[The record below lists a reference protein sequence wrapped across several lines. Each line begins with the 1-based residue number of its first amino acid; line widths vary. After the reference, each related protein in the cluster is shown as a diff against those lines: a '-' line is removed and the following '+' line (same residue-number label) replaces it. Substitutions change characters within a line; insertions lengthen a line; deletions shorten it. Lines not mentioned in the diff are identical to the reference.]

1 MALQSSGEISFLQ
14 MQSEF
19 GGGNPIGFNEYYRGG
34 SYVPTS
40 VGAPAGSWSSY
51 QASYEPFVSYGFSF
65 VFSSYN
71 LTYIN
76 WGPLVGSF
84 QGNLTTAV
92 VDGFEYERGSQF
104 RYQGPSK
111 GTNESL
117 TYYMVR
123 RRTAATSVTVNTG
136 IPASG
141 TISMNQLYGGRN
153 T

>member
-1 MALQSSGEISFLQ
+1 VALQGSGAISFLQ

-19 GGGNPIGFNEYYRGG
+19 GGANPISMSEYYRGG

-40 VGAPAGSWSSY
+40 VGLPAGSWSSY
-51 QASYEPFVSYGFSF
+51 LAEREPYVSYGFYFIYTSLN
-65 VFSSYN
+65 Y
-71 LTYIN
+71 THIN

-92 VDGFEYERGSQF
+92 VDGFEYERGGQF
-104 RYQGPSK
+104 YYQGPSK
-111 GTNESL
+111 GTYESQS
-117 TYYMVR
+117 YYMIR

-141 TISMNQLYGGRN
+141 VISMNQLYGGRN

>member
-1 MALQSSGEISFLQ
+1 MALQGSGAISFLQ

-19 GGGNPIGFNEYYRGG
+19 GGANPISMSEYYRGG

-40 VGAPAGSWSSY
+40 VGGAAGAWSSY
-51 QASYEPFVSYGFSF
+51 QGIREEFVSYGFHFIYTSLD
-65 VFSSYN
+65 Y
-71 LTYIN
+71 TYIN
-76 WGPLVGSF
+76 WGPVIGSF

-92 VDGFEYERGSQF
+92 IDGFEYERGSQF
-104 RYQGPSK
+104 YYQGANKNSF
-111 GTNESL
+111 ESQS
-117 TYYMVR
+117 YYMIR
-123 RRTAATSVTVNTG
+123 RRTTSTSVTVNTG

>member
-1 MALQSSGEISFLQ
+1 MALQGSGAISFLQ

-19 GGGNPIGFNEYYRGG
+19 GGANPISMSEYYRGG

-40 VGAPAGSWSSY
+40 VGLPAGPWSSY
-51 QASYEPFVSYGFSF
+51 QAIREPYGGYGFHF
-65 VFSSYN
+65 VYSSLN
-71 LTYIN
+71 FTYIS

-104 RYQGPSK
+104 YYQGQSK
-111 GTNESL
+111 GSFETQAF
-117 TYYMVR
+117 YMVR
-123 RRTAATSVTVNTG
+123 RRTTSTSLTVNTG

-141 TISMNQLYGGRN
+141 AISMNQLYGGRN